1 MNRFLW
7 AFNLVGVI
15 ALTVLCVLQWRANRQ
30 VQLETI
36 ALHRAHL
43 EQEAR
48 LSDQERTLGGQAEDL
63 EQLRGQLS
71 RTLNSLKV
79 AESNRLTA
87 ESDLHQTLAE
97 RDQLRS
103 GLSNWTAAVTIRD
116 QRLQEAAA
124 QLERLAGERDE
135 AVREFNDLASRFNA
149 LVKDW
154 NELQA
159 RLAKEPRPGPDP
171 NR

>member
-1 MNRFLW
+1 MNRFLR

-30 VQLETI
+30 VQLEMI
-36 ALHRAHL
+36 ALHRERL
-43 EQEAR
+43 DQEAR

-71 RTLNSLKV
+71 RALDALKV

-87 ESDLHQTLAE
+87 ESDLRQTLAE

-103 GLSNWTAAVTIRD
+103 ALSNWAAAVSVRD
-116 QRLQEAAA
+116 ERLQEAAA
-124 QLERLAGERDE
+124 QLARLAGERDE
-135 AVREFNDLASRFNA
+135 AVREFNDLAGRFNA

-159 RLAKEPRPGPDP
+159 RLAKEPRPGPDLK
-171 NR
+171 R